1 MSDHD
6 FDVIVIGT
14 GVAGQTAA
22 EELATAGKRVAV
34 VERREVG
41 GTCALRGCEPKKV
54 LFTAAEVVERAVA
67 QAGHGPVG
75 SLYND
80 WSDLIAFKRSFT
92 DSAPGSIEEAI
103 RSSGAEILR
112 GTAAFRDPGTLSIG
126 GKPYTARDFV
136 IATGSRPMPL
146 GMDGED
152 LVSTSEDFL
161 ATETLA
167 DRIVFLGGGYISF
180 ELAHIAA
187 SGGAQVTILQRGPRV
202 LAGFDPDLADMLAR
216 GYREEGIDVRVDA
229 PVGSV
234 ERDGRG
240 LAVVLGD
247 GSRIACDQVV
257 HGAGRVPDL
266 ADLNLDAGS
275 VRHDRRG
282 IEVDRHQR
290 SVWNPRVWAAGD
302 AAASG
307 LPLTPVG
314 IAQARVVV
322 RNLTGDG
329 DAVFDPK
336 VTPSAVFSHPPL
348 ASVGLRLDEA
358 REQGLD
364 VKGEL
369 IDTTSWASSRRV
381 GARVS
386 GARVIVENG
395 TGRIVG
401 AHLLGHHAD
410 EVINVFA
417 VAMAGNLTA
426 RDLKSMLWAY
436 PTSGSEIV
444 YLV

>member
-1 MSDHD
+1 MSQHG

-80 WSDLIAFKRSFT
+80 WTDLIAFKRTFT
-92 DSAPGSIEEAI
+92 DPAPGNIEEAI

-112 GTAAFRDPGTLSIG
+112 GTAAFVDPETLSVAG
-126 GKPYTARDFV
+126 TSYTARDFV

-146 GMDGED
+146 GMAGEE

-161 ATETLA
+161 AAETLG
-167 DRIVFLGGGYISF
+167 DRVVFLGGGYISF

-187 SGGAQVTILQRGPRV
+187 SAGAQVTILQRGPQV
-202 LAGFDPDLADMLAR
+202 LAGFDPELADMLAR
-216 GYREEGIDVRVDA
+216 GYREDGIDVRVNA

-240 LAVVLGD
+240 LSVVLGD
-247 GSRIACDQVV
+247 GSRIACDLVV

-275 VRHDRRG
+275 VRHGRRG
-282 IEVDRHQR
+282 VEVDAHLR
-290 SVWNPRVWAAGD
+290 SVSNPHVWAAGD

-329 DAVFDPK
+329 DAIFEPK
-336 VTPSAVFSHPPL
+336 MTPSAVFSHPPL
-348 ASVGLRLDEA
+348 ASIGLRLDEA

-364 VKGEL
+364 VKGDL

-417 VAMAGNLTA
+417 AAMMGNLTA

>member
-1 MSDHD
+1 MSEHD

-22 EELATAGKRVAV
+22 EELAAAGKRVAV

-54 LFTAAEVVERAVA
+54 LFTAAEVVERAAA
-67 QAGHGPVG
+67 QAGHGPSG
-75 SLYND
+75 TLRND
-80 WSDLIAFKRSFT
+80 WRALMAFKRSFT
-92 DSAPGSIEEAI
+92 DPASGNIEEAI
-103 RSSGAEILR
+103 RGSGAEILR
-112 GTAAFRDPGTLSIG
+112 GSAAFVNPETLSVG
-126 GKPYTARDFV
+126 GTSYTAQAFV

-146 GMDGED
+146 GMAGED

-161 ATETLA
+161 AAETLG

-187 SGGAQVTILQRGPRV
+187 SAGAQVTILQRGPRV
-202 LAGFDPDLADMLAR
+202 LAGFDPDLADLLAR
-216 GYREEGIDVRVDA
+216 GYLEEGIDVRVDA

-234 ERDGRG
+234 ERDGDA

-247 GSRIACDQVV
+247 GSRIPCDRVV

-266 ADLNLDAGS
+266 DDLNLDAGS
-275 VRHDRRG
+275 VRHGRRG
-282 IEVDRHQR
+282 VEVDRRQR
-290 SVWNPRVWAAGD
+290 SVSNPRVWAAGD
-302 AAASG
+302 AADSG

-314 IAQARVVV
+314 IAQARVIV
-322 RNLTGDG
+322 RNLTGDEG
-329 DAVFDPK
+329 AVFDPK

-369 IDTTSWASSRRV
+369 IDTSSWASSRRV
-381 GARVS
+381 GVRVS
-386 GARVIVENG
+386 GARVVVENG

-417 VAMAGNLTA
+417 AAMVGNLTA